1 MNEERNARAP
11 SRPRR
16 RGQRGMTLVELLA
29 AMAISTV
36 IGAMII
42 VSWMALS
49 SSYANTTKR
58 GQTGDWARQSM
69 ARMVREIRDM
79 EQPPASNAEVGIVRA
94 RPYYIVLYTT
104 FNKPGNTAGSTP
116 PRLVM
121 YRLYANGELWRFHD
135 ADGNGTI
142 GGVDITLESW
152 PGISFPLNERTAGE
166 GGQMMA
172 GNLVNAS
179 NPSTASPTAVF
190 TYVSYAADG
199 TLNRSTDVRGTVER
213 GQIKAVEIN
222 LLVDINPGKSPV
234 YTHLRTTAQLRNAR

>member
-1 MNEERNARAP
+1 MNPEQVNGRTSP
-11 SRPRR
+11 PRR
-16 RGQRGMTLVELLA
+16 RGQQGITLIELLA
-29 AMAISTV
+29 AMAISTI

-49 SSYANTTKR
+49 NSYANTTKR

-79 EQPPASNAEVGIVRA
+79 EQPPAVIAEVGIVRA

-104 FNKPGNTAGSTP
+104 FNRPGNTAGSTP

-121 YRLYANGELWRFHD
+121 YRLYSNGELWRFHD

-142 GGVDITLESW
+142 DGVNIALESW
-152 PGISFPLNERTAGE
+152 PGISFPLNERSTGE
-166 GGQMMA
+166 GRQMVAANM
-172 GNLVNAS
+172 VNAT
-179 NPSTASPTAVF
+179 NPSAASPTAVF
-190 TYVSYAADG
+190 TYVSYAANG
-199 TLNRSTDVRGTVER
+199 TLSRSTDIRGTTER
-213 GQIKAVEIN
+213 GQIRAVEIN